1 MAKKDD
7 NMNKKL
13 IIIILIIA
21 IIASLGYLITRIRDR
36 NLKDYTTSE
45 DFSAY
50 YAAETI
56 RPRNLSEL
64 YGYKGQYELNDLYMG
79 LRSFVNY
86 VSRLKVKL
94 IDVNEAEELKKF
106 FSDNKD
112 EIKAYTG
119 ITDADYF
126 LKFVEYIKEKNVEE
140 EFKYAEVIASS
151 SYSRFNY
158 YWVEMNFY
166 YGNAEKPVYFNVG
179 LATKSSNKVVVKFTM
194 ESNNNVND
202 SEEAKKYRNELIQKD
217 NPGANVEF

>member
-94 IDVNEAEELKKF
+94 IDVNDAEE
-106 FSDNKD
+106 
-112 EIKAYTG
+112 
-119 ITDADYF
+119 
-126 LKFVEYIKEKNVEE
+126 
-140 EFKYAEVIASS
+140 
-151 SYSRFNY
+151 
-158 YWVEMNFY
+158 
-166 YGNAEKPVYFNVG
+166 PVNFNVG

-194 ESNNNVND
+194 ESNNKVND

-217 NPGANVEF
+217 NPGGNAEF